1 MLWLLIVE
9 AEMAKMDSEQLISS
23 EDQSHTYR
31 IKRLNQIGIALS
43 SEHNKDALMEIIL
56 TSARELTQ
64 ADAGTLYLTDPSFEK
79 LHFPL
84 VQNDQ
89 LKIYLGGTSGST
101 TEMFEPISLFH
112 DDGTPNEQLVVTCAI
127 HNKKTIC
134 IADVYLATEYD
145 FSGTRSFDAHSGYRS
160 RSFLTVPLIN
170 HENEVFGALQLIN
183 KCIDSDEPQA
193 FNDLDIELAES
204 LASQAA
210 VALEN
215 QRLIN
220 DMKQLFDGFT
230 HVLATAIDKKSPHT
244 GNHCRRVPDAT
255 LFLAEAV
262 SSSNHPLVNDFVM
275 SEADFYELKTAAWL
289 HDCGKVVTPHH
300 IMEKSR
306 KLETVVD
313 RIELIATR
321 VEVLLRDTEI
331 KALQLELAGKS
342 TSSKQLDDLK
352 NQLQTDLLFLRKLN
366 VGSEY
371 VSDNDLKK
379 LSCLADMTYINIDN
393 EVVPLITADEHYNLS
408 IRKGTLNAEE
418 RQIMNDHMVATL
430 DMLEQLPFPKHLRRV
445 PEYAGCHHER
455 MDGKGYPRGL
465 KREEMSIPA
474 RIMGIADVFEALTA
488 KERPY
493 KEPMKLSQALTIMSR
508 MAKEGHLD
516 PDLFEIFVQEKVY
529 DRYASIH
536 LSPEQIDEPNIAALL
551 NSEEAQ

>member
-1 MLWLLIVE
+1 MAGVDSDLLS
-9 AEMAKMDSEQLISS
+9 SEQPNTHGLN
-23 EDQSHTYR
+23 SHTSR

-43 SEHNKDALMEIIL
+43 AEHDKTTLLEIIL

-64 ADAGTLYLTDPSFEK
+64 ADAGTLYMIDPVAQEV
-79 LHFPL
+79 HFPL
-84 VQNDQ
+84 VQNHS
-89 LKIYLGGTSGST
+89 LNIFLGGKNQPSADL
-101 TEMFEPISLFH
+101 FKPIPLF
-112 DDGTPNEQLVVTCAI
+112 DQQGNANKQLVVTCAI
-127 HNKKTIC
+127 HDQKTIC
-134 IADVYLATEYD
+134 IADVYNVSEYD
-145 FSGTRSFDAHSGYRS
+145 FSGTKSFDAKSGYRS

-170 HENEVFGALQLIN
+170 HEGEVFGALQLIN
-183 KCIDSDEPQA
+183 KCIDSEKPQA
-193 FNDLDIELAES
+193 FNELDIELAES

-210 VALEN
+210 VALDN

-220 DMKQLFDGFT
+220 DMKQLFDSFT
-230 HVLATAIDKKSPHT
+230 RVLATAIDKKSPHT

-262 SSSNHPLVNDFVM
+262 SASNHPFVSNFVM

-306 KLETVVD
+306 KLETVTD

-321 VEVLLRDTEI
+321 IEVLLRDAEI
-331 KALQLELAGKS
+331 ASLKAQLAGNHRPVND
-342 TSSKQLDDLK
+342 LDLMRER
-352 NQLQTDLLFLRKLN
+352 LQFELTFLRKLN
-366 VGSEY
+366 VGAEF
-371 VSDNDLKK
+371 VSDDDLHR
-379 LSCLADMTYINIDN
+379 LSYLTELNYTNIEN
-393 EVVPLITADEHYNLS
+393 EVVPLITDDERYNLS
-408 IRKGTLNAEE
+408 IRRGTLNAEE

-516 PDLFEIFVQEKVY
+516 PDLFEIFVLEKVY
-529 DRYASIH
+529 HRYAAIH
-536 LSPEQIDEPNIAALL
+536 LSPDQIDEFDIDALL
-551 NSEEAQ
+551 RSENVQ